1 MTKGVVGQEQVAKV
15 NFRKLIIRL
24 GINHPDKKNSW
35 WPDFILMFFAG
46 LLK

>member
-24 GINHPDKKNSW
+24 DINHPDKKIV
-35 WPDFILMFFAG
+35 DDLT
-46 LLK
+46 LY